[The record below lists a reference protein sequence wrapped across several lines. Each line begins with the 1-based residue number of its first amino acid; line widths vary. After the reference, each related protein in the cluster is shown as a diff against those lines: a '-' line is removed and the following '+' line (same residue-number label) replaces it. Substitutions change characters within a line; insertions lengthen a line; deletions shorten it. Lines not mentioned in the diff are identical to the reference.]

1 MSCETISG
9 YVKACGNTVYWAGEK
24 TFLSLPG
31 TLKLM
36 KCINANMFLLKE
48 TLPTVAK
55 ISFIAVYFSKFS
67 KPFQYHLEMLSL
79 IVAGLGFI
87 ARWQEYKGDFKSS
100 LGLFKV
106 GCAVGAEGCTTYI
119 SEIKLGTADESLL
132 GIIARS
138 VGSAKFFALPVEERG
153 RAVEANVKNWFFL
166 GIALSDMLTISKSIL
181 DGCRSTKTKEI
192 KWEKLWSSIQTE
204 FSNGRT
210 VLIVAGTISKLWLA
224 FFTPKELR
232 SIAALVAFTYTTS
245 YYKYLKYDE
254 FQKPSA
260 A

>member
-1 MSCETISG
+1 MKT
-9 YVKACGNTVYWAGEK
+9 CGNNLYWAGEK

-79 IVAGLGFI
+79 FVAALGFI
-87 ARWQEYKGDFKSS
+87 TKWNEYKGDFKSTV
-100 LGLFKV
+100 GLFKS
-106 GCAVGAEGCTTYI
+106 GSAVGAEGCTTYI

-132 GIIARS
+132 GIIARR
-138 VGSAKFFALPVEERG
+138 VGSAQFFALPTEERG
-153 RAVEANVKNWFFL
+153 RAVEKYVKNYFFL
-166 GIALSDMLTISKSIL
+166 GIALSDFLSIAKNIL
-181 DGCRSTKTKEI
+181 DGSKSEI
-192 KWEKLWSSIQTE
+192 KALGWTLSSDIKWNNLWDATKTE
-204 FSNGRT
+204 FSQGRT
-210 VLIVAGTISKLWLA
+210 ILVVAGTISKLWLA
-224 FFTPKELR
+224 FFTPNGLPQ
-232 SIAALVAFTYTTS
+232 IAALVAFTYTTS
-245 YYKYLKYDE
+245 YIKYLKYDP